1 MERQKQLIEK
11 SKSER
16 FKLFKVKEAYPYS
29 QEWYGI
35 FNNDNVIHMADS
47 REFIDTIWSRYKY
60 QNK

>member
-16 FKLFKVKEAYPYS
+16 FKLFKVKEAHTFS

-35 FNNDNVIHMADS
+35 YSNDKVIHMADS
-47 REFIDTIWSRYKY
+47 REFIDTIWSLYEY